1 MSCSVIGL
9 LTSPRHGPPAQFES
23 PRITSEIMDRVS
35 TDYAFFHVSWSS
47 TLSCLL
53 PSMLNV
59 AVHREM
65 VSLAY
70 RSRFPEKAQKPQPG
84 KLTLFIQ

>member
-9 LTSPRHGPPAQFES
+9 LTSPRHGPAK
-23 PRITSEIMDRVS
+23 IMDRVN
-35 TDYAFFHVSWSS
+35 TDYAFFHVGWSS
-47 TLSCLL
+47 PLSCLL
-53 PSMLNV
+53 PSVLNV

-70 RSRFPEKAQKPQPG
+70 RSRFPEKAQKLQAG
-84 KLTLFIQ
+84 KLIVFIQ